1 MESMALHPQTPRS
14 AWGHSRGTR
23 RGTHASGE
31 THSLW
36 RSWKGAGPLS
46 EALSSLS
53 LLMVMG
59 YMEPGSIF
67 TGGGR
72 ERKAIEKQ
80 GGRG

>member
-1 MESMALHPQTPRS
+1 MEARPWHPQTP
-14 AWGHSRGTR
+14 WGAQGGGGQVGRYTDKG
-23 RGTHASGE
+23 

-53 LLMVMG
+53 LFMSMG